1 MIRILVLFAAMTP
14 AIAVGA
20 DCTISNARYEHDQ
33 AAWYLSFKPVP
44 KFSAP
49 NQTTAFIIEM
59 PNSDVTME
67 GAVHRPNGFGSPLW
81 SISGPC
87 SETSDESCTFVT
99 EGSNPAAYG
108 NYGGKVDWFDDSAG
122 AKAPD
127 QFILPQLAMSLWYSM
142 YRETEFQQDGT
153 EGDVF
158 TLVGCD

>member
-1 MIRILVLFAAMTP
+1 MLRLTIL
-14 AIAVGA
+14 AIALLGGVA
-20 DCTISNARYEHDQ
+20 QAAECTISNARYEHDQ
-33 AAWYLSFKPVP
+33 AAWWLSFKPVP

-59 PNSDVTME
+59 PNSNVTLE

-87 SETSDESCTFVT
+87 SEESTETCTFV
-99 EGSNPAAYG
+99 EGNPAAYG
-108 NYGGKVDWFDDSAG
+108 NYGGKVGWFDDALG

-127 QFILPQLAMSLWYSM
+127 QLILPQLAMSLWYSM
-142 YRETEFQQDGT
+142 YRGTEFVQENN

-158 TLVGCD
+158 TLTGCD

>member
-1 MIRILVLFAAMTP
+1 MLRPTILAIVLLGGSAQAAE
-14 AIAVGA
+14 
-20 DCTISNARYEHDQ
+20 CTISNARYEHDQ
-33 AAWYLSFKPVP
+33 AAWWLSFKPVP

-49 NQTTAFIIEM
+49 NQTAAFIIEM
-59 PNSDVTME
+59 PNSNVRLE
-67 GAVHRPNGFGSPLW
+67 GAIHRPNGFGSPLW

-87 SETSDESCTFVT
+87 AEDSTESCSFV
-99 EGSNPAAYG
+99 EGNPAAYG
-108 NYGGKVDWFDDSAG
+108 SYDSKVGWFDDALG

-142 YRETEFQQDGT
+142 YRGMEFEPDRN

>member
-1 MIRILVLFAAMTP
+1 MIRILVLAIAMMP
-14 AIAVGA
+14 VAAVGA
-20 DCTISNARYEHDQ
+20 DCTTSNARYEHDQ

-44 KFSAP
+44 RFSAP

-59 PNSDVTME
+59 PNSDVALE

-87 SETSDESCTFVT
+87 SEESTETCSFVT

-108 NYGGKVDWFDDSAG
+108 NYGGKVDWFDDARG

-127 QFILPQLAMSLWYSM
+127 QLILPQLAVSLWYSM
-142 YRETEFQQDGT
+142 YRGAEFEPDMDA
-153 EGDVF
+153 GDVF
-158 TLVGCD
+158 TLTGCD

>member
-1 MIRILVLFAAMTP
+1 MLTRILLAALLMS
-14 AIAVGA
+14 GA
-20 DCTISNARYEHDQ
+20 AQASECTISNARYEHDQ

-44 KFSAP
+44 KFVAP
-49 NQTTAFIIEM
+49 NQTVAFIIEM
-59 PNSDVTME
+59 PNSGVVLE

-87 SETSDESCTFVT
+87 SEESTNTCTFV
-99 EGSNPAAYG
+99 EGSPAAYG
-108 NYGGKVDWFDDSAG
+108 NYGGKVDWLDDAQG

-127 QFILPQLAMSLWYSM
+127 QLILPQLAVSLWYSQ
-142 YRETEFQQDGT
+142 YRGMEFEQDND